1 MCVARRNVMVLVGS
15 WALARRYLHCGICP
29 TDIDSIDSSDDF
41 EFALSVAPLQDTSM
55 ICDDDRLTSH
65 PYRISIED
73 RKLTTIW
80 RLRTWTRNQH
90 MVGLSVSLPHVAAR
104 TGFLLP
110 GSAAGA
116 KGRRRRKVGG
126 IHRVRTPAMNR
137 AVPRMNEVNAIG
149 KPAKRS
155 GVKANQ
161 GHIALVVLRKNTN
174 PKENDLVGRGRGVT
188 AQVGVEVEA
197 KAAKVESIKNRVT
210 LKRLMSKN
218 WKKPCLLHWK
228 LLI

>member
-1 MCVARRNVMVLVGS
+1 M
-15 WALARRYLHCGICP
+15 
-29 TDIDSIDSSDDF
+29 
-41 EFALSVAPLQDTSM
+41 
-55 ICDDDRLTSH
+55 
-65 PYRISIED
+65 
-73 RKLTTIW
+73 
-80 RLRTWTRNQH
+80 
-90 MVGLSVSLPHVAAR
+90 GLSVGLPHVAAR
-104 TGFLLP
+104 TGILLP
-110 GSAAGA
+110 GSATAAGA
-116 KGRRRRKVGG
+116 KVITGRRRRKGGG
-126 IHRVRTPAMNR
+126 IHRVPVMNR